1 MAAERCRFVG
11 GGDVGP
17 LGVEPPPVALPN
29 VEVVAV
35 IGAAIL
41 AATVDHYAPGVP
53 EKKKE
58 HRPGA
63 SINARPATA
72 AKGGRVTPKGTGSTK
87 PKPGGAVSAGMGA
100 STASGRYTPPIP
112 QEYKVSPRWVP
123 ILMGIFLIAGMLTI
137 ILNYLSLMPGG
148 EPSNAY
154 LLGGL
159 GLITAGF
166 IVATRWR

>member
-1 MAAERCRFVG
+1 VQCG
-11 GGDVGP
+11 
-17 LGVEPPPVALPN
+17 
-29 VEVVAV
+29 
-35 IGAAIL
+35 
-41 AATVDHYAPGVP
+41 HYASGVP

-63 SINARPATA
+63 SIQARPVS
-72 AKGGRVTPKGTGSTK
+72 AKGGRVTPKGTGAK
-87 PKPGGAVSAGMGA
+87 PTGPGGRTTGA
-100 STASGRYTPPIP
+100 MSPSSTSGRYTPPIP

-123 ILMGIFLIAGMLTI
+123 IAMGVLLIGGMLVI
-137 ILNYLSLMPGG
+137 ILNYLSLLPGG
-148 EPSNAY
+148 EASNAY

>member
-1 MAAERCRFVG
+1 M
-11 GGDVGP
+11 
-17 LGVEPPPVALPN
+17 
-29 VEVVAV
+29 
-35 IGAAIL
+35 
-41 AATVDHYAPGVP
+41 P

-63 SINARPATA
+63 SIQARPVTA
-72 AKGGRVTPKGTGSTK
+72 AKGGRVTPKGTGAK
-87 PKPGGAVSAGMGA
+87 PTGPAGRTTGAMSPSA
-100 STASGRYTPPIP
+100 SSGRYTPPIP

-123 ILMGIFLIAGMLTI
+123 IAMGILLVAGMLTI

-166 IVATRWR
+166 IVATKWR

>member
-1 MAAERCRFVG
+1 MQC
-11 GGDVGP
+11 
-17 LGVEPPPVALPN
+17 PPFWRP
-29 VEVVAV
+29 AV
-35 IGAAIL
+35 P
-41 AATVDHYAPGVP
+41 ATLRVVP

-58 HRPGA
+58 RRPGA
-63 SINARPATA
+63 SIQARPVS
-72 AKGGRVTPKGTGSTK
+72 AKGGRVTPKGTVPGASATGK
-87 PKPGGAVSAGMGA
+87 RASGGGAGGTGPMPS
-100 STASGRYTPPIP
+100 SGRYTPPIP

-123 ILMGIFLIAGMLTI
+123 IAMGILLIGGMLTI

-159 GLITAGF
+159 GLITMGF

>member
-1 MAAERCRFVG
+1 MGR
-11 GGDVGP
+11 
-17 LGVEPPPVALPN
+17 
-29 VEVVAV
+29 
-35 IGAAIL
+35 
-41 AATVDHYAPGVP
+41 YASSVP

-63 SINARPATA
+63 SIQARPVS
-72 AKGGRVTPKGTGSTK
+72 AKGGRVTPKGTTA
-87 PKPGGAVSAGMGA
+87 GGARPVAKGPNA
-100 STASGRYTPPIP
+100 SGSMPSNGRYTPPVP

-123 ILMGIFLIAGMLTI
+123 IAMGILLIGGMLMI
-137 ILNYLSLMPGG
+137 MANYLSLMPGG

-159 GLITAGF
+159 GLITLGF

>member
-1 MAAERCRFVG
+1 M
-11 GGDVGP
+11 
-17 LGVEPPPVALPN
+17 
-29 VEVVAV
+29 
-35 IGAAIL
+35 
-41 AATVDHYAPGVP
+41 P

-63 SINARPATA
+63 SIQARPVS
-72 AKGGRVTPKGTGSTK
+72 AKGGRVTPKGTGSPTAK
-87 PKPGGAVSAGMGA
+87 RASGGGAGGSGPMA
-100 STASGRYTPPIP
+100 SSGRYTPPIP

-123 ILMGIFLIAGMLTI
+123 IVMGILLVAGMLTI

-148 EPSNAY
+148 EPSNLY

>member
-1 MAAERCRFVG
+1 VLAE
-11 GGDVGP
+11 
-17 LGVEPPPVALPN
+17 
-29 VEVVAV
+29 VAV

-41 AATVDHYAPGVP
+41 AWGRDHYASAVP

-63 SINARPATA
+63 SSQARPVT
-72 AKGGRVTPKGTGSTK
+72 AKGGRVTPKGTGSK
-87 PKPGGAVSAGMGA
+87 AAGAGGTG
-100 STASGRYTPPIP
+100 TTSGRYTPPIP

-123 ILMGIFLIAGMLTI
+123 IAMGVLLVAGMLTI